1 MASSGGPVRSTV
13 TGARGRPRVAGQRRT
28 RPADDAGSP
37 ATTTRSSTGT
47 RPWVEVPAT
56 TETSTRSGISTL
68 EHSPGV
74 AERDR
79 AGVDSTPARRVGR
92 AVPGG
97 CSADPAPAPAG
108 GDRGRPSARRR
119 PGLRRPQVDRQ
130 GLRRPQVDR
139 PRLRRLVPAVLL
151 LAVVLAGG
159 AVGVTDRQAAGA
171 RTVAHARTDAVQAA
185 VAAVPDVL
193 GYDYRTLDAGFA
205 RAQARLAPP
214 FLQQYRTT
222 TAAVVAPTAR
232 QYHAVVTAAVSAAS
246 GVSASDRQVVVLLFV
261 DQTTK
266 SDRIQGSQVDQDRV
280 QLTMVASGGGW
291 KVGQVDAL

>member
-28 RPADDAGSP
+28 RPADDA
-37 ATTTRSSTGT
+37 A
-47 RPWVEVPAT
+47 
-56 TETSTRSGISTL
+56 TRSGISTL

-139 PRLRRLVPAVLL
+139 QGLRRPQVDRPRLRRLVPAVLL

-159 AVGVTDRQAAGA
+159 AVVVTDRQAAGA

-246 GVSASDRQVVVLLFV
+246 VVSASDRQVVVLLFV